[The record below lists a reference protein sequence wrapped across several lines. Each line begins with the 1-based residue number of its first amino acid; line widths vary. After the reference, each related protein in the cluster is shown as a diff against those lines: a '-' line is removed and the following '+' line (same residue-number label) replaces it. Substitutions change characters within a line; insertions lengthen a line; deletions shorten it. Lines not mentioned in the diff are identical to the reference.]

1 MSLAGVTLGA
11 RFRVT
16 GFRSHSPL
24 SYRLMELGVIEGAE
38 VQVVRRAPLGDPLQV
53 RVGDFDLSLRHSD
66 AELIDVSEI

>member
-1 MSLAGVTLGA
+1 
-11 RFRVT
+11 
-16 GFRSHSPL
+16 
-24 SYRLMELGVIEGAE
+24 MELGVIEGAE